1 MNYSWLKINAVKNF
15 TAGKSLHEA
24 CSHYVTPSQHIGI
37 APSQKEMW
45 GLPFCHYT
53 KHSRSVRILCTMLA
67 CRFGHIFVTYLLT
80 CLGYLLH
87 NRLDFLLWYN
97 IWYNMQEFNV
107 QSENWLIAS
116 LWFFCLVYTFVVL
129 FASRSRQMVRKRRT
143 ISHLRRA
150 TSRRRRQRE
159 TGPTED
165 ILQLAKN
172 SQMYSP
178 LLNNYTLP
186 GNSSAAG
193 RGNGSSSMHHHDEG
207 AVVYGKTELVVGNL
221 RHFQEYSIEVALYS
235 NDFDDNNYVNNDAD
249 KFSQWNTDT
258 LCSVM

>member
-1 MNYSWLKINAVKNF
+1 MLPLCNPQPAHRYCTLSKRDVRPSILPLHQAQQICPNLVYNARLSF
-15 TAGKSLHEA
+15 WTH
-24 CSHYVTPSQHIGI
+24 
-37 APSQKEMW
+37 
-45 GLPFCHYT
+45 FC
-53 KHSRSVRILCTMLA
+53 
-67 CRFGHIFVTYLLT
+67 YLLT